1 MNSVSNVRIR
11 QDIEDLP
18 FSPIREIVRSAEDKK
33 DVIPFWFGEP
43 DVSTPEFIRESAKRS
58 LDRGETF
65 YAPNSGQRQLRE
77 SISNYMNRLYST
89 KISTEQITVSV
100 SGMNAL
106 MITAQ
111 ALVPN
116 GSKVVVLLP
125 SWPNIPAVQRI
136 MGAEL
141 EGVPI
146 SMIEGK
152 WNLDMNQVFDA
163 CDSSTS
169 AIIINS
175 PNNPSGWTMSSEEQ
189 KALLEFSRKRGIWIV
204 SDEVYAR
211 ISFNANHTPSF
222 CEVMEKGDRVIVVN
236 SFSKSWAMTGW
247 RLGWITAP
255 AEIATQLEKLTE
267 YNIAGPPPFIQQ
279 AGITALQQGEEF
291 IHESNERY
299 LKALSYFKE
308 WAESQERIEFDAP
321 TAAFYAFFKIRDGN
335 DSLAMAKDLLKKGV
349 GLAPGRAFG
358 PQFDSYLR
366 LCFASSIPKLEKG
379 LNRLEDWLMNLK

>member
-1 MNSVSNVRIR
+1 MNLVSSIGIR
-11 QDIEDLP
+11 QDIEELP
-18 FSPIREIVRSAEDKK
+18 FSPIREIVRSAEDLI

-43 DVSTPEFIRESAKRS
+43 DVSTPEFIRDIAKKS

-65 YAPNSGQRQLRE
+65 YAPNSGQRLLRE
-77 SISNYMNRLYST
+77 SIADYMNGLYGSR
-89 KISTEQITVSV
+89 ISTEQITVSL

-106 MITAQ
+106 MLSAQ
-111 ALVPN
+111 ALLPH

-136 MGAEL
+136 MGAKV

-146 SMIEGK
+146 GMKNGK
-152 WNLDMNQVFDA
+152 WNLDMEQVFDA
-163 CDSSTS
+163 CDSNTS

-175 PNNPSGWTMSSEEQ
+175 PNNPSGWTMSHQEQ
-189 KALLEFSRKRGIWIV
+189 KTLLEFTRKKGIWIV

-211 ISFNANHTPSF
+211 ISFHANHAPSF
-222 CEVMEKGDRVIVVN
+222 CEVMEKDDRVIVVN

-255 AEIATQLEKLTE
+255 VQLGVQFEKLNE
-267 YNIAGPPPFIQQ
+267 YNVAGPPPFIQQ
-279 AGITALQQGEEF
+279 AGITALKKGEAF
-291 IHESNERY
+291 IRESNARY
-299 LKALSYFKE
+299 LQALSYFTE
-308 WAESQERIEFDAP
+308 WAKSQERIEFDVP
-321 TAAFYAFFKIRDGN
+321 TAAFYAFFKIREGN
-335 DSLAMAKDLLKKGV
+335 DSLAMAKDLLNKGV
-349 GLAPGRAFG
+349 GLAPGCAFG

-379 LNRLEDWLMNLK
+379 LKRLEGWLMDL

>member
-1 MNSVSNVRIR
+1 MNLVGSIGIR
-11 QDIEDLP
+11 QDIEELP
-18 FSPIREIVRSAEDKK
+18 FSPIREIVRSAEDLN

-43 DVSTPEFIRESAKRS
+43 DVSTPEFIRDIAKKS

-65 YAPNSGQRQLRE
+65 YAPNSGQRLLRE
-77 SISNYMNRLYST
+77 SIADYMNGLYGSR
-89 KISTEQITVSV
+89 ISTEQITVSL

-106 MITAQ
+106 MLSAQ
-111 ALVPN
+111 ALLPH

-136 MGAEL
+136 MGAKV

-146 SMIEGK
+146 GMKNGK
-152 WNLDMNQVFDA
+152 WNLDMEQVIDA
-163 CDSSTS
+163 CDSNTS

-175 PNNPSGWTMSSEEQ
+175 PNNPSGWTMSHQEQ
-189 KALLEFSRKRGIWIV
+189 KTLLEFTRKKGIWIV

-211 ISFNANHTPSF
+211 ISFHANHAPSF
-222 CEVMEKGDRVIVVN
+222 CEVMEKDDRVIVVN

-255 AEIATQLEKLTE
+255 VQLGVQFEKLNE
-267 YNIAGPPPFIQQ
+267 YNVAGPPPFIQQ
-279 AGITALQQGEEF
+279 AGITALKKGEAF
-291 IHESNERY
+291 IRESNARY
-299 LKALSYFKE
+299 LQALSYFTE
-308 WAESQERIEFDAP
+308 WAKAQERIEFDVP
-321 TAAFYAFFKIRDGN
+321 TAAFYAFFKIREGN
-335 DSLAMAKDLLKKGV
+335 DSLAMAKDLLNKGV
-349 GLAPGRAFG
+349 GLAPGCAFG

-379 LNRLEDWLMNLK
+379 LKRLEGWLMDL

>member
-1 MNSVSNVRIR
+1 MNLLSSIGIR
-11 QDIEDLP
+11 QDIEELS
-18 FSPIREIVRSAEDKK
+18 FSPIREIVRSAEDLK

-43 DVSTPEFIRESAKRS
+43 DVSTPEFIRDETKKS

-65 YAPNSGQRQLRE
+65 YAPNSGQRHLRE
-77 SISNYMNRLYST
+77 SIADYMNGLYGSR
-89 KISTEQITVSV
+89 ISTEQITVSI
-100 SGMNAL
+100 SGMNAIML
-106 MITAQ
+106 CAQ
-111 ALVPN
+111 ALLPY

-136 MGAEL
+136 MGAKV

-146 SMIEGK
+146 GMKEGK
-152 WNLDMNQVFDA
+152 WCLDMEKVFDA
-163 CDSSTS
+163 CDSKTA

-175 PNNPSGWTMSSEEQ
+175 PNNPSGWTMSNEEQ
-189 KALLEFSRKRGIWIV
+189 KTLLEFTRKKGIWIV

-211 ISFNANHTPSF
+211 ISFNANHAPSF
-222 CEVMEKGDRVIVVN
+222 CEVMEEGDRVIIVN

-255 AEIATQLEKLTE
+255 ANLGVQFEKLNE
-267 YNIAGPPPFIQQ
+267 YNVAGPPPFIQQ
-279 AGITALQQGEEF
+279 AGIAALKEGEAF
-291 IHESNERY
+291 IQESNNRY
-299 LKALSYFKE
+299 LNALSHFTE
-308 WAESQERIEFDAP
+308 WAKAQERIEFAP
-321 TAAFYAFFKIRDGN
+321 PVAAFYAFFKIREGN
-335 DSLAMAKDLLKKGV
+335 DSLEMAKDLLKKGV

-379 LNRLEDWLMNLK
+379 LNRLEDWLTDFA

>member
-1 MNSVSNVRIR
+1 MNSVSSIGIR
-11 QDIEDLP
+11 QDIEELP
-18 FSPIREIVRSAEDKK
+18 FSPIREIVRSAEDLN

-43 DVSTPEFIRESAKRS
+43 DVSTPEFIRDIAKKS

-65 YAPNSGQRQLRE
+65 YAPNSGQRLLRE
-77 SISNYMNRLYST
+77 SIADYMNGLYGSR
-89 KISTEQITVSV
+89 ISTEQITVSL

-106 MITAQ
+106 MLSAQ
-111 ALVPN
+111 ALLPH

-136 MGAEL
+136 MGAKV

-146 SMIEGK
+146 GMKDGK
-152 WNLDMNQVFDA
+152 WNLDMEQVFDA
-163 CDSSTS
+163 CDSNTS

-175 PNNPSGWTMSSEEQ
+175 PNNPSGWTMSHQEQ
-189 KALLEFSRKRGIWIV
+189 KTLLEFTRKKGIWIV

-211 ISFNANHTPSF
+211 ISFHANHAPSF
-222 CEVMEKGDRVIVVN
+222 CEVMEKDDRVIVVN

-255 AEIATQLEKLTE
+255 VQLGVQFEKLNE
-267 YNIAGPPPFIQQ
+267 YNVAGPPPFIQQ
-279 AGITALQQGEEF
+279 AGITALKKGEAF
-291 IHESNERY
+291 IRESNARY
-299 LKALSYFKE
+299 LQALSYFTE
-308 WAESQERIEFDAP
+308 WAKAQERIEFDVP
-321 TAAFYAFFKIRDGN
+321 TAAFYAFFKIREGN
-335 DSLAMAKDLLKKGV
+335 DSLAMAKDLLNKGV
-349 GLAPGRAFG
+349 GLAPGCAFG

-379 LNRLEDWLMNLK
+379 LKRLEGWLMDL

>member
-1 MNSVSNVRIR
+1 MNLVSSIGIR
-11 QDIEDLP
+11 QDIEELP
-18 FSPIREIVRSAEDKK
+18 FSPIREIVRSAEDLK

-43 DVSTPEFIRESAKRS
+43 DVSTPEFIRDIAKKS

-65 YAPNSGQRQLRE
+65 YAPNSGQRLLRE
-77 SISNYMNRLYST
+77 SIADYMNGLYGSR
-89 KISTEQITVSV
+89 ISTEQITVSL

-106 MITAQ
+106 MLSAQ
-111 ALVPN
+111 ALLPH

-136 MGAEL
+136 MGAKV

-146 SMIEGK
+146 GMKNGK
-152 WNLDMNQVFDA
+152 WNLDMEQVFDA
-163 CDSSTS
+163 CDSNTS

-175 PNNPSGWTMSSEEQ
+175 PNNPSGWTMSHQEQ
-189 KALLEFSRKRGIWIV
+189 KTLLEFTRKKGIWIV

-211 ISFNANHTPSF
+211 ISFNANHAPSF
-222 CEVMEKGDRVIVVN
+222 CEVMEKDDRVIVVN

-255 AEIATQLEKLTE
+255 VQLGIQFEKLNE
-267 YNIAGPPPFIQQ
+267 YNVAGPPPFIQQ
-279 AGITALQQGEEF
+279 AGITALKKGEAF
-291 IHESNERY
+291 IRESNARY
-299 LKALSYFKE
+299 LQALSYFTE
-308 WAESQERIEFDAP
+308 WSKAQERIEFDAP
-321 TAAFYAFFKIRDGN
+321 TAAFYAFFKIREGN
-335 DSLAMAKDLLKKGV
+335 DSLTMAKDLLKKGV
-349 GLAPGRAFG
+349 GLAPGCAFG

-379 LNRLEDWLMNLK
+379 LKRLEDWLMDL

>member
-1 MNSVSNVRIR
+1 MTLVSSKGIR

-204 SDEVYAR
+204 GDEVYAR
-211 ISFNANHTPSF
+211 ISFNANHAPSF